1 VQGDA
6 FAFEAGGMEPGG
18 AGVAN
23 DEDPLAIDARAIAG
37 KPLPGKPRASGGR
50 CCHSTI
56 PEKCNRRGFS
66 QEASR
71 TLGTGESPN

>member
-1 VQGDA
+1 V
-6 FAFEAGGMEPGG
+6 
-18 AGVAN
+18 N
-23 DEDPLAIDARAIAG
+23 PLAVDARAIAG
-37 KPLPGKPRASGGR
+37 KPSPGKTRASGGR

-71 TLGTGESPN
+71 TLGTGESPS

>member
-23 DEDPLAIDARAIAG
+23 DVNPLAVDARAIAG
-37 KPLPGKPRASGGR
+37 KPSPGKTRLRYYLPKSLNISFLCVAAALPAP
-50 CCHSTI
+50 C
-56 PEKCNRRGFS
+56 
-66 QEASR
+66 
-71 TLGTGESPN
+71 